1 MFKLCYTVEPRF
13 NKVPVD
19 WGNLFVIHFST
30 VLYIATAL
38 ETQEQANKLL
48 KTIVHINFII
58 VGLLIAFIFSY
69 RLVTLTFISYIEVY
83 FTFALLGCVPYN
95 EDFVKSRFYSLYR
108 GSVPY
113 ILLQFWPG

>member
-48 KTIVHINFII
+48 KTIVHINFIL
-58 VGLLIAFIFSY
+58 VGLFGIHCL
-69 RLVTLTFISYIEVY
+69 
-83 FTFALLGCVPYN
+83 
-95 EDFVKSRFYSLYR
+95 SLADICLFYR
-108 GSVPY
+108 GKFYVCACGLCPQGLCS
-113 ILLQFWPG
+113 LQRGFR